1 MLQRPWKDIK
11 DNKLKHKNLENENK
25 HLNSELHKQLM
36 NANVQYM
43 HSTWM
48 LKIFIIPTSK
58 DEDTKVIVYKL
69 ASLAQDFSKGQIDVA
84 HRISSKPSSQIIVF
98 FHKKKDRKNFFKQ
111 RYKVKT
117 HSDQTNSV
125 MTQRKNITQKVVTQN
140 LHKTYIHKNVT
151 KEIEVYLSLLRRKQR
166 NLLHTNKKVAQ
177 WRGKSA

>member
-69 ASLAQDFSKGQIDVA
+69 ASLA
-84 HRISSKPSSQIIVF
+84 
-98 FHKKKDRKNFFKQ
+98 
-111 RYKVKT
+111 
-117 HSDQTNSV
+117 
-125 MTQRKNITQKVVTQN
+125 
-140 LHKTYIHKNVT
+140 
-151 KEIEVYLSLLRRKQR
+151 
-166 NLLHTNKKVAQ
+166 
-177 WRGKSA
+177 